1 MLRRLARLALPL
13 ISLLCGFVGSAGG
26 GEKSTALTE
35 NIARNYA
42 AAWARKVHADIGDLK
57 SMPDGGFAGM
67 LGSLGFQYFPQAP
80 ILAVRAYIFPHDAEV
95 TRAPDLLPWLNDIAA
110 HDPDGVSHGVFETV
124 VGLWEPDKEPS
135 LFLRIDLS
143 DGSQSTSA
151 VLARLVKL
159 REDSVVWRRTKL
171 TEAMGELVKKE
182 RAEKATRSE

>member
-1 MLRRLARLALPL
+1 M
-13 ISLLCGFVGSAGG
+13 SLLCGFVGSAGG

-57 SMPDGGFAGM
+57 SMPDDGFAGM
-67 LGSLGFQYFPQAP
+67 LGSLGFKYLPQAQ
-80 ILAVRAYIFPHDAEV
+80 ILAVRAYIFPYSAKM
-95 TRAPDLLPWLNDIAA
+95 TSKPDLLPWLNDIAA
-110 HDPDGVSHGVFETV
+110 RDPDGVSHGVFETI
-124 VGLWEPDKEPS
+124 VGPWEPDKEPS

-159 REDSVVWRRTKL
+159 REDSVVWSHAKL
-171 TEAMGELVKKE
+171 TDALDGLVRKRRQE
-182 RAEKATRSE
+182 RAQQQ